1 MKWIRVLNLTP
12 ITDTFFIVDGLH
24 RDIDYEFRVAAEN
37 RAGCGPYSEVFG
49 PVKTYVHKGQSS
61 ISVIPRALHI
71 LCCPHPERSF
81 HNYHGFAYFLRPL
94 SLLG

>member
-12 ITDTFFIVDGLH
+12 ITDTFFIVDRLH

-37 RAGCGPYSEVFG
+37 RAGCGPYSKVFG

-61 ISVIPRALHI
+61 ISVNPRALHI
-71 LCCPHPERSF
+71 TL
-81 HNYHGFAYFLRPL
+81 L
-94 SLLG
+94 STPRAIISQLSRFCILFKTFVSV